1 MQDYYKV
8 LGVAPDANLME
19 IKEAYRILAFRYH
32 PDRNQNNIESNEIM
46 REINVA
52 NDILSNPTKRKQY
65 DIPMG
70 YHGRVSKFKIGSK
83 LIVNSHSTSPY
94 RGRKGLVNNEPFKDT
109 FRYWYIVRIESQ
121 GCSTVI
127 RFDEEELS
135 EVRETILNIKERNL
149 KI

>member
-52 NDILSNPTKRKQY
+52 NDILSNPKEISRFNMTARCL
-65 DIPMG
+65 
-70 YHGRVSKFKIGSK
+70 KFSFALQI
-83 LIVNSHSTSPY
+83 
-94 RGRKGLVNNEPFKDT
+94 
-109 FRYWYIVRIESQ
+109 
-121 GCSTVI
+121 
-127 RFDEEELS
+127 
-135 EVRETILNIKERNL
+135 
-149 KI
+149 